1 MSNWGYLLIA
11 GSITPLILVRGRN
24 PLGWSIFGTVWA
36 IAIVGIILRALYHQ
50 LPKFITNTLY
60 IVLGWLAAFVV
71 AADLHL
77 PLGGYILLIL
87 GGLIYSIGFIVF
99 VVEKPNPLPGVFGFH
114 ELWHCFVIF
123 GALCHYLLFYFYV
136 A

>member
-1 MSNWGYLLIA
+1 
-11 GSITPLILVRGRN
+11 
-24 PLGWSIFGTVWA
+24 
-36 IAIVGIILRALYHQ
+36 LRALYHQ